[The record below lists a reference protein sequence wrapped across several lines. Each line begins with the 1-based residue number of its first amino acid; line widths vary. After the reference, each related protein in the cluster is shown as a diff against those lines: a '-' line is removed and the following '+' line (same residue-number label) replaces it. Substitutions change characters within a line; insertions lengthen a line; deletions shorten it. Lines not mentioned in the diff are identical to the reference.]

1 MSVEKKKLH
10 WFNSLWKS
18 FLLIM
23 CYFYRFHNV
32 HWQSSDDQ
40 TNYFFLL
47 VYPICEMPLTEEH
60 RRQLHLLSIKL
71 INTYT
76 QSIFCLIN
84 ISLLMLIFI
93 FSKNKIISINNNK
106 NIPSHTYIPFVS
118 SENFHFQKKRKKM
131 ILSRK
136 ENIE

>member
-1 MSVEKKKLH
+1 MSVEKIKHH
-10 WFNSLWKS
+10 WFNFLWKS

-23 CYFYRFHNV
+23 CHFYRFHNV

-40 TNYFFLL
+40 TNYEFFFS

-71 INTYT
+71 IYTYT

-106 NIPSHTYIPFVS
+106 NIRSHTHTFCIIRK
-118 SENFHFQKKRKKM
+118 FHFKKKKRDDLK
-131 ILSRK
+131 S
-136 ENIE
+136 